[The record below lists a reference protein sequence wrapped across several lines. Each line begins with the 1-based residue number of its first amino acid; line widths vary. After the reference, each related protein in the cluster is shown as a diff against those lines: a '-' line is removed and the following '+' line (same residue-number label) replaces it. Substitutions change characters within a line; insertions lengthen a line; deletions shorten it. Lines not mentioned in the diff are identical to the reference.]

1 MRKSVALKL
10 DAQLYV
16 DVNTLALELN
26 TNRNNYI
33 NNAVDFYNRYNKRQ
47 VLKKKLAKESDL
59 TKFDSKEMLEE
70 YEKMIDG
77 N

>member
-47 VLKKKLAKESDL
+47 VLKKKIS
-59 TKFDSKEMLEE
+59 
-70 YEKMIDG
+70 
-77 N
+77 